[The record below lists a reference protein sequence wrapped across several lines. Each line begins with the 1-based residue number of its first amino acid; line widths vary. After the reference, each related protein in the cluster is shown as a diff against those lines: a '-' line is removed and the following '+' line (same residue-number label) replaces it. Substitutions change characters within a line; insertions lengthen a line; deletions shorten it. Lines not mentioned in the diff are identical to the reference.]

1 MGHVTSFIRAW
12 RFKYSARESG
22 CLLHMSYN
30 AWQTM
35 LGYVMRDR
43 GPAWVKFWQVIWPPN
58 SDKNS
63 WNDDKRQQM
72 GGKFNSDEVEN
83 KYNSKIP
90 VGTWLPSFISQILN
104 FIYWM
109 VLSFYFD
116 LLWMAW
122 HWKPAITMWFALQCL
137 NTIPILTIIAQE
149 NIRIKYSWTPLYWKA
164 LTSSL
169 GKGLKLPRNSKLLNT
184 DACRCGQQTLPFLSS
199 QTILTEG

>member
-35 LGYVMRDR
+35 LGHVIRDR

-72 GGKFNSDEVEN
+72 GWNSNSDEVEN

-90 VGTWLPSFISQILN
+90 VGTWLPSQYKKWWVLKFWPWEICAPPPPPLRGLLGVIVIPSLDATICLPKKETSQLLGLHRICILC
-104 FIYWM
+104 
-109 VLSFYFD
+109 
-116 LLWMAW
+116 
-122 HWKPAITMWFALQCL
+122 ALEWATVML
-137 NTIPILTIIAQE
+137 D
-149 NIRIKYSWTPLYWKA
+149 SW
-164 LTSSL
+164 
-169 GKGLKLPRNSKLLNT
+169 
-184 DACRCGQQTLPFLSS
+184 DA
-199 QTILTEG
+199 

>member
-43 GPAWVKFWQVIWPPN
+43 GPAWVKFWQVLWPWN
-58 SDKNS
+58 SNKNS

-90 VGTWLPSFISQILN
+90 VGTWLSSQYIYMGFEILTMRDLRPPPPPPLRGLLGVIVIPSLDEA
-104 FIYWM
+104 IY
-109 VLSFYFD
+109 LPKKRN
-116 LLWMAW
+116 
-122 HWKPAITMWFALQCL
+122 KPAV
-137 NTIPILTIIAQE
+137 
-149 NIRIKYSWTPLYWKA
+149 R
-164 LTSSL
+164 LTSNMYPLCSRMSNGDGRQL
-169 GKGLKLPRNSKLLNT
+169 GCIAHTNLEYT
-184 DACRCGQQTLPFLSS
+184 MT
-199 QTILTEG
+199 